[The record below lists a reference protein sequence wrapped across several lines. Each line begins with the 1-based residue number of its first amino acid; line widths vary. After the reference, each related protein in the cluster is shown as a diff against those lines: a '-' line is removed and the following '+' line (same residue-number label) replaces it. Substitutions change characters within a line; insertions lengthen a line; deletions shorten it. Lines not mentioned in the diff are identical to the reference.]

1 MEVFD
6 GLKLLLLLLLIVDNF
21 GRFFFPS
28 CLFYSDAVAGIGI
41 EILLQEQKSK
51 VVLKKNFFQLYISLQ
66 QFNNL
71 SKSNNGK
78 EG

>member
-6 GLKLLLLLLLIVDNF
+6 GLKLLLLLLIVDNF

-51 VVLKKNFFQLYISLQ
+51 VVLKKNFFSTLHKFTTI
-66 QFNNL
+66 
-71 SKSNNGK
+71 
-78 EG
+78 